1 MQFSELNLSSHL
13 QQQLATHK
21 FVEATPVQAAAIPPA
36 IEGKDVLATA
46 QTGTGKTLGFLLPAM
61 ERLLASKG
69 KHPAILILA
78 PTRELALQVEKQYA
92 QLAGKALPRAASLI
106 GGANENTQIRD
117 LKAGARLVVATP
129 GRLEDFL
136 ERRLIDLSRIEMLVL
151 DEADRM
157 LDMGF
162 IPAIRRIVA
171 KVSKQRQ
178 TLCFSATIDP
188 AVAHLLNEILRDPI
202 RLSFGSTQQT
212 STSVRLVAYEVDT
225 DQKASLLERVVT
237 EDKGSVIVFVGTKR
251 RTEHVARRLDRAGI
265 QTVLLHGDR
274 SQSQRNRAL
283 EDFQR
288 GRARVMVATD
298 VASRGI
304 HVDNVAQVINYDM
317 PKMTE
322 DFIHRAG
329 RTGRAGAS
337 GTAATF
343 YTPLERREF
352 NRFERS
358 LNRKIERVVIAN
370 DSGLDREERGQMVN
384 HAPVLRVATINPGKG
399 RNQNN
404 GGKGVGKGG
413 NKNSRG
419 KGKGP
424 AQATPQQRIYLEGE
438 RLQRYGNE

>member
-13 QQQLATHK
+13 KQQLARNQ
-21 FVEATPVQAAAIPPA
+21 FVTPTPVQEAAIPPA

-46 QTGTGKTLGFLLPAM
+46 ETGTGKTLGFLLPAM

-69 KHPAILILA
+69 KHPAVLILT

-92 QLAGKALPRAASLI
+92 QLAAKALPRAASLI
-106 GGANENTQIRD
+106 GGASENNQIRD
-117 LKAGARLVVATP
+117 LQAGARLVVATP

-136 ERRLIDLSRIEMLVL
+136 ERRLIDLSRVELLVL

-162 IPAIRRIVA
+162 VPAVRRIVA
-171 KVSKQRQ
+171 KLQKQRQ

-188 AVAHLLNEILRDPI
+188 AVAHLLDEILRNPV

-212 STSVRLVAYEVDT
+212 SSNVRLLAYEVDP
-225 DQKASLLERVVT
+225 DQKAALVHRVVT
-237 EDKGSVIVFVGTKR
+237 EEQGQSLVFVGTKR
-251 RTEHVARRLDRAGI
+251 RTEHVARRLSKAGI
-265 QTVLLHGDR
+265 PVAMIHGDR

-288 GRARVMVATD
+288 GRARVLVATD

-304 HVDNVAQVINYDM
+304 HVDNIAQVINYDL

-329 RTGRAGAS
+329 RTGRAGNS
-337 GTAATF
+337 GIAATF
-343 YTPLERREF
+343 FTPIERRDF
-352 NRFERS
+352 LRFERA
-358 LNRKIERVVIAN
+358 LNRKIERVAIEGVSN
-370 DSGLDREERGQMVN
+370 LDREERGHLVTA
-384 HAPVLRVATINPGKG
+384 APTLKVATVSTAKRQGK
-399 RNQNN
+399 N
-404 GGKGVGKGG
+404 
-413 NKNSRG
+413 
-419 KGKGP
+419 KGKVAP
-424 AQATPQQRIYLEGE
+424 PPQQRVYLEGE
-438 RLQRYGNE
+438 RLQRYAN

>member
-1 MQFSELNLSSHL
+1 MQFSELNLSAHL
-13 QQQLATHK
+13 KNQLAVNQ
-21 FVEATPVQAAAIPPA
+21 FVTPTPVQEAAIPPA
-36 IEGKDVLATA
+36 MEGKDVLATA

-61 ERLLASKG
+61 ERLLATKG
-69 KHPAILILA
+69 KHPAVLILT

-92 QLAGKALPRAASLI
+92 QLAGKSLPRAATLI
-106 GGANENTQIRD
+106 GGASESNQIRD
-117 LKAGARLVVATP
+117 LKAGARLIVATP

-136 ERRLIDLSRIEMLVL
+136 ERRLIDLKRIEVLVL

-171 KVSKQRQ
+171 KLPRQRQ
-178 TLCFSATIDP
+178 TMCFSATIDP
-188 AVAHLLNEILRDPI
+188 AVAHLLDEILTNPV

-212 STSVRLVAYEVDT
+212 SSNVRLIAYEVDA
-225 DQKASLLERVVT
+225 DQKASLVHRVIT
-237 EDKGSVIVFVGTKR
+237 EQEGQSLVFVGTKR
-251 RTEHVARRLDRAGI
+251 RTEHVAKRLDRAGI
-265 QTVLLHGDR
+265 SVAVLHGDR

-288 GRARVMVATD
+288 GRARVLVATD

-304 HVDNVAQVINYDM
+304 HVDNIAQVINYDM

-329 RTGRAGAS
+329 RTGRAGAT
-337 GTAATF
+337 GVAATF

-352 NRFERS
+352 NRFEKT
-358 LNRKIERVVIAN
+358 LNRKIERVVMAS

-384 HAPVLRVATINPGKG
+384 HAPVLRMATVAPTKPRGKAGSNG
-399 RNQNN
+399 RN
-404 GGKGVGKGG
+404 
-413 NKNSRG
+413 RG
-419 KGKGP
+419 KSHGNAP
-424 AQATPQQRIYLEGE
+424 ATAPQQRVYLEGE
-438 RLQRYGNE
+438 RLQRYANQ